1 MADRDLNER
10 QKSILEFI
18 RDQLQTRG
26 YPPSVREICKAVGLK
41 STSSVH
47 AHLET
52 LEKKG
57 YIHRDPAK
65 SRTIELTDDV
75 FGISRREVVNIP
87 VVGTVTAGEPILA
100 VENITGYYPVPADML
115 PNSELFM
122 LKVRGDSMVNAGI
135 LSGDNVIIQ
144 KQPTAHNGEIVCALI
159 EDSATIKTFYKEDGH
174 YRLQP
179 QNDAYEPIITS
190 HCDILGKVIGLIRTD
205 M

>member
-1 MADRDLNER
+1 M
-10 QKSILEFI
+10 
-18 RDQLQTRG
+18 
-26 YPPSVREICKAVGLK
+26 
-41 STSSVH
+41 H

>member
-1 MADRDLNER
+1 MADLTAKQQEILDYIVEQQS
-10 QKSILEFI
+10 QK
-18 RDQLQTRG
+18 G

>member
-144 KQPTAHNGEIVCALI
+144 KQPTALI